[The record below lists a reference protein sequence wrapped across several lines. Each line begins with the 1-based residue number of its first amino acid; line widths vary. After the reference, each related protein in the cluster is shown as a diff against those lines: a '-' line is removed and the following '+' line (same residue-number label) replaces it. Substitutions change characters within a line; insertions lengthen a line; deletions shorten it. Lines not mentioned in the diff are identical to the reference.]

1 MKNLPFKLYKVKN
14 NTMHTFSLITR
25 DISSSIFSSLSYKFF
40 DNLVKNK
47 IINLYIVKYKK
58 KKSAIITV
66 VTVKNLLKLKY
77 KIFFFFFFNP
87 HKLIYNLRKLVI
99 SISRNSNSLFDDSY
113 LYLLHLIIYKKTF
126 LNFSINKKDRF
137 INFFL
142 KKILITFKAKS
153 IFACYEKKNTS
164 ARKYYIRN
172 KFIVY
177 DKNKNSVFIKK
188 KFIK

>member
-87 HKLIYNLRKLVI
+87 
-99 SISRNSNSLFDDSY
+99 
-113 LYLLHLIIYKKTF
+113 
-126 LNFSINKKDRF
+126 
-137 INFFL
+137 
-142 KKILITFKAKS
+142 
-153 IFACYEKKNTS
+153 
-164 ARKYYIRN
+164 N
-172 KFIVY
+172 KFI
-177 DKNKNSVFIKK
+177 
-188 KFIK
+188 